1 MRRNALILVLC
12 GLSAWQPSIHAG
24 SVHEPGSAEEAR
36 EDVHQPRHGG
46 QFGDADDLYHYEL
59 VFEAPN
65 RLKLY
70 VNDERNRPL
79 DTQRLEGR
87 WTLNPDSATPLRGA
101 FTPAERGAYFLGL
114 LPEDILATPF
124 LSALHVEVEVLKG
137 AQWVPMEFS
146 LPVRPS

>member
-1 MRRNALILVLC
+1 MNRRDALLAVLC
-12 GLSAWQPSIHAG
+12 GLAGWQPALHAE
-24 SVHEPGSAEEAR
+24 SAHEPGSAHEAL

-70 VNDERNRPL
+70 VNDEQNRPL

-87 WTLNPDSATPLRGA
+87 WTLNPDSAAPVRGA
-101 FTPAERGAYFLGL
+101 FTPAEHGAYFLGELPAGVHATPL
-114 LPEDILATPF
+114 LPTAHF
-124 LSALHVEVEVLKG
+124 EVEVLKG
-137 AQWVPMEFS
+137 AQWVPMEFF
-146 LPVRPS
+146 LPLR